1 MRSHGH
7 LSRAWAASRGLGRPC
22 AWGSARPSAQVAR
35 WCARPHRIES
45 PVGGGPT
52 CIYHALEQH
61 RGCSEGDALGG
72 RLGRVASSSALAVDR
87 TKPSLPWG
95 EVPPASTTRLS
106 SIEGARKA
114 PLLGVGSAECL
125 VGPRVPGSR
134 VPVDPEPGPGP
145 VRARTGS
152 QVGQLH
158 FLNYFTGRGSPGTDR
173 SFKPP

>member
-1 MRSHGH
+1 MG
-7 LSRAWAASRGLGRPC
+7 
-22 AWGSARPSAQVAR
+22 
-35 WCARPHRIES
+35 
-45 PVGGGPT
+45 
-52 CIYHALEQH
+52 IYHALGRPQ
-61 RGCSEGDALGG
+61 GGLEGPALGG
-72 RLGRVASSSALAVDR
+72 QLGRVPKSPDGALGH
-87 TKPSLPWG
+87 TESSLPWG

-145 VRARTGS
+145 VRTRTGS